1 MKWLLAA
8 LAISSPVLSA
18 DIMSPSI
25 SIEHAKAML
34 AARGGVGTIF
44 ADGDNRYLIS
54 RIEPSGTLKRNVFT
68 IEIEITPLPK
78 HVGATN

>member
-1 MKWLLAA
+1 MKWLVAA
-8 LAISSPVLSA
+8 LAVSSPLLAA

-54 RIEPSGTLKRNVFT
+54 SVEPVGMPRRNVFT
-68 IEIEITPLPK
+68 VQIEITPLPK
-78 HVGATN
+78 HIGQ